1 MSKFILFSAVLTLLF
16 TSRSVAQGTAEYNKW
31 VTTGF
36 EQYNAKQYKEAAA
49 SYSKAFAAIGGKAVA
64 DDRYIAACAWA
75 LAGKRDSAF
84 FHLSYLAEKAKY
96 TDHKQLIADNDLKV
110 LHGDKR
116 WKPLCDRVQQNM
128 EKAEASLNK
137 NLVAI
142 LDTVSQQDQKYRQQL
157 ADIENQHGKNS
168 KEVKELW
175 KTINK
180 YDSVNL
186 KKVVAILEQY
196 GWPGADLVGEEGA
209 ATVFLVI
216 QHADLKTQDKYLPA
230 MREAAKN
237 GLASPAS
244 LAMLEDRVALRH
256 GNKQIYGSQ
265 ITSDANG
272 DYLAPLTDPDNV
284 DKRRAGVGLGPLADY
299 LLNFNITW
307 DVAAYKKQLP
317 ELEKR
322 QKQAK

>member
-1 MSKFILFSAVLTLLF
+1 MSKFILICTVITFLF
-16 TSRSVAQGTAEYNKW
+16 ASRSVAQGTPEYNKW

-36 EQYNAKQYKEAAA
+36 EQYNAKQYKESAA
-49 SYSKAFAAIGGKAVA
+49 SYSKAFATIGGRAVA

-84 FHLSYLAEKAKY
+84 FHLTYLAEKANY
-96 TDHKQLIADNDLKV
+96 TDHNQLTTDNDLKV
-110 LHGDKR
+110 LRGDKR
-116 WKPLCDRVQQNM
+116 WHPLCDRVQQNM
-128 EKAEASLNK
+128 VKAEATLNK

-142 LDTVSQQDQKYRQQL
+142 LDTVSQQDQRYRQQL

-175 KTINK
+175 KIINK

-186 KKVVAILEQY
+186 KKVTAILEQY

-216 QHADLKTQDKYLPA
+216 QHADLKTQDKYLPS
-230 MREAAKN
+230 MREAVKK
-237 GLASPAS
+237 GIASPAS

-256 GNKQIYGSQ
+256 GKKQIYGSQ
-265 ITSDANG
+265 VTSDANG
-272 DYLAPLTDPDNV
+272 DYLAPLADPDNV
-284 DKRRAGVGLGPLADY
+284 DKRRAEVGLGPLADY
-299 LLNFNITW
+299 LLNFSIIW

-322 QKQAK
+322 QKK